1 MADQEEEVQYE
12 EGAEEVY
19 GDEEGAEYQE
29 EEEQAEGAD
38 AGGEVC
44 ANLRHVCVP
53 YDSRACALYASG
65 YVPFSSWTHTSR
77 G

>member
-44 ANLRHVCVP
+44 VLTCGT
-53 YDSRACALYASG
+53 CASQMTPERGRSMHL
-65 YVPFSSWTHTSR
+65 VTSPSLFLDAYK
-77 G
+77 